1 MATIVYL
8 DVEDEITSAATRI
21 RTASESRV
29 ALVLPFGSRLS
40 TSRINFRLLAREAMV
55 YGRRLDVIAPDA
67 SARALAASAGLPVF
81 GSVGEYE
88 AALEAPVEPAAA
100 EPGDAPGTDGGAA
113 TESAGAAAAGGAA
126 AGAAAAGAAAA
137 TPGPPVTTSSRAAAG
152 PRDRGRG
159 RAAAGPAEAD
169 GPTTGAA
176 SAAGAG
182 PPDDMRREPRVV
194 HGPGRW
200 RPGTSVL
207 VGFGILVVALLA
219 AGVAA
224 FVFLPA
230 AEITVTPRIET
241 IGPVS
246 LTVRADPTATSVD
259 AAAGVIPAQT
269 LDVPVQSSGEFP
281 ATGKRIDEAK
291 ATGGVRWTNCDP
303 TAAYTIAKGSTV
315 KTSNGVAFTTDE
327 AVFLPVAII
336 TSSLQ
341 LQCQTSEV
349 SVTAVTAGTAG
360 NVAVGAIKVVPPR
373 YNANVIRVTNLA
385 ATSGGKHDEFPR
397 IVQQDV
403 DAAVQQLRKDLMTQF
418 ATAVTDGANAPA
430 GVTVFPGTESLGDP
444 QPSVDPA
451 SLVGQEVASFTLSM
465 SATGQVLAVDS
476 SPVKSIAE
484 ARLQGS
490 TSAGYELV
498 AGSIDVT
505 VGEGTVNGGTITFPV
520 EGTAKQVRTIDAA
533 ALKSQVLGLGEQAAK
548 DLLAPDGTV
557 EIRLWPDWVSSVP
570 SLDQRVTLTVAPPV
584 DATPSPSPS
593 VAPSTQASSAPSAA
607 PSTEASPGGSGDA
620 PASQPVPSG

>member
-1 MATIVYL
+1 
-8 DVEDEITSAATRI
+8 
-21 RTASESRV
+21 
-29 ALVLPFGSRLS
+29 
-40 TSRINFRLLAREAMV
+40 
-55 YGRRLDVIAPDA
+55 
-67 SARALAASAGLPVF
+67 
-81 GSVGEYE
+81 
-88 AALEAPVEPAAA
+88 
-100 EPGDAPGTDGGAA
+100 
-113 TESAGAAAAGGAA
+113 
-126 AGAAAAGAAAA
+126 
-137 TPGPPVTTSSRAAAG
+137 
-152 PRDRGRG
+152 
-159 RAAAGPAEAD
+159 
-169 GPTTGAA
+169 
-176 SAAGAG
+176 
-182 PPDDMRREPRVV
+182 MRREPRVV

-200 RPGTSVL
+200 RPGTGVL

-291 ATGGVRWTNCDP
+291 ATGGVRWTNCNYL
-303 TAAYTIAKGSTV
+303 ASYTIPKGTVV
-315 KTSNGVAFTTDE
+315 KTSSGVAFTTDE
-327 AVFLPVAII
+327 AVLLPNASVSGVPPKL
-336 TSSLQ
+336 TVT
-341 LQCQTSEV
+341 CKTSEV
-349 SVTAVTAGTAG
+349 SVTAVKAGTAG
-360 NVAVGAIKVVPPR
+360 NVAIGAIKIAPPI
-373 YNANVIRVTNLA
+373 YDPAVITVTNLA
-385 ATSGGKHDEFPR
+385 ATSGGKHDEFPK

-430 GVTVFPGTESLGDP
+430 GVTVFPGTETLGDP

-548 DLLAPDGTV
+548 DLLVPYGTV

>member
-1 MATIVYL
+1 M
-8 DVEDEITSAATRI
+8 IT
-21 RTASESRV
+21 
-29 ALVLPFGSRLS
+29 
-40 TSRINFRLLAREAMV
+40 
-55 YGRRLDVIAPDA
+55 
-67 SARALAASAGLPVF
+67 
-81 GSVGEYE
+81 
-88 AALEAPVEPAAA
+88 
-100 EPGDAPGTDGGAA
+100 
-113 TESAGAAAAGGAA
+113 
-126 AGAAAAGAAAA
+126 
-137 TPGPPVTTSSRAAAG
+137 
-152 PRDRGRG
+152 
-159 RAAAGPAEAD
+159 
-169 GPTTGAA
+169 
-176 SAAGAG
+176 
-182 PPDDMRREPRVV
+182 
-194 HGPGRW
+194 
-200 RPGTSVL
+200 
-207 VGFGILVVALLA
+207 
-219 AGVAA
+219 
-224 FVFLPA
+224 
-230 AEITVTPRIET
+230 
-241 IGPVS
+241 
-246 LTVRADPTATSVD
+246 
-259 AAAGVIPAQT
+259 
-269 LDVPVQSSGEFP
+269 
-281 ATGKRIDEAK
+281 
-291 ATGGVRWTNCDP
+291 
-303 TAAYTIAKGSTV
+303 
-315 KTSNGVAFTTDE
+315 
-327 AVFLPVAII
+327 
-336 TSSLQ
+336 
-341 LQCQTSEV
+341 
-349 SVTAVTAGTAG
+349 
-360 NVAVGAIKVVPPR
+360 
-373 YNANVIRVTNLA
+373 VTNLA
-385 ATSGGKHDEFPR
+385 ATSGGKHDEFPK

-490 TSAGYELV
+490 TSAGYGLV

-548 DLLAPDGTV
+548 DLLAPYGTV